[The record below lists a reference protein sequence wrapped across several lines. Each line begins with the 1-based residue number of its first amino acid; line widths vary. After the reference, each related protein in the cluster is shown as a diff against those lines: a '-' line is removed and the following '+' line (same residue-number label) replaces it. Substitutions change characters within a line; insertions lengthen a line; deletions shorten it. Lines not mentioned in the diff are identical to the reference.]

1 MKYLKQGLWF
11 CLLLLPLT
19 VFSAHIVGSTLSYK
33 YIRTNSDNTKTWQFD
48 LVILRDCNGGGAPFD
63 YQPEIGIYRGT
74 VLYGSFKILAA
85 PVISKIWTDCP
96 LFPEPNVC
104 FEKGVFQI
112 QVTLPH
118 SANSSYFIVYQRCCF
133 SASIRNLIAPA
144 EQGIT
149 VYTELTPSAMS
160 ANNSSPVF
168 ENIPPL
174 YTTRLGGVWFQP
186 QVQNQEGNL
195 LKFRLA
201 APPAGGGVL
210 LTYPDFQ
217 SCAGAQPTPPCGPP
231 FDSLIYIA
239 GHSGFTP
246 FASNDAIDELTGLF
260 TVKSNYV
267 GLYLVGI
274 MVDEYLNGI
283 WISSTPLQFT
293 IVVAD
298 GEETC
303 FFYTLGADDIK
314 NRDHPLRVSPVPAT
328 DQVTLQLVEAPG
340 QALSLRV
347 YNAQG
352 QLQHSAN
359 WSAGDLEMG
368 IDLDQWPA
376 GLYYAVVEDAKG
388 VGYRRTFVKK

>member
-1 MKYLKQGLWF
+1 MKHLKQGLWF

-33 YIRTNSDNTKTWQFD
+33 YLKTNSDNTKTWQFE
-48 LVILRDCNGGGAPFD
+48 LLILRDCNGGGAPFD
-63 YQPEIGIYRGT
+63 YQPTIGIYRGT
-74 VLYGSFKILAA
+74 ALYGSFKIQSA

-104 FEKGVFQI
+104 FEKGVYQF

-133 SASIRNLIAPA
+133 SASIRNLETPEA
-144 EQGIT
+144 QGIT

-186 QVQNQEGNL
+186 QVSNSDGNL
-195 LKFRLA
+195 LKFRLVP
-201 APPAGGGVL
+201 PPAGGG
-210 LTYPDFQ
+210 PDVANPGVY
-217 SCAGAQPTPPCGPP
+217 SCEGATPNPPCGPP
-231 FDSLIYIA
+231 FEALKYTA
-239 GHSGFTP
+239 GHSGIMP

-303 FFYTLGADDIK
+303 FFYTLGADDVK
-314 NRDHPLRVSPVPAT
+314 DSDHPLRVSPVPAT
-328 DQVTLQLVEAPG
+328 DQVTLHLAEAPV
-340 QALSLRV
+340 QALSVRV

-352 QLQHSAN
+352 QLQHSGN
-359 WSAGDLEMG
+359 WPAGDLEMA
-368 IDLDQWPA
+368 IDLDKWPA
-376 GLYYAVVEDAKG
+376 GLYYAVVEAAKG
-388 VGYRRTFVKK
+388 VGYRRAFVKQ